1 MNSNDFINAHE
12 LVNAISRICCF
23 STRWSDGSAEDYWI
37 DRNAVLGL
45 IFNAPPESIVSIN
58 YGKWEHKG
66 GDEWS
71 CSVCGHVIHTE
82 SSWEKPTYKYCSE
95 CGARMEIDNND

>member
-71 CSVCGHVIHTE
+71 CSVCGNVIHTE
-82 SSWEKPTYKYCSE
+82 SSWENPTYKYCSE

>member
-37 DRNAVLGL
+37 DRNAVLGR

-71 CSVCGHVIHTE
+71 CSVCGNVIHTE